1 MTVPAQTRDSF
12 MTRTAS
18 VILCFLLATGCGLT
32 APDGSDGDCAEGF
45 ERDDE
50 GRCTASGGGGAD
62 DEDFND
68 EELDDDAPPDNECVD
83 SDDCT
88 LEMCPPESVQC
99 VCLPVDDICVP
110 GCDTDA
116 DCPDIDG
123 EPLLCDDDGPPPLP
137 LPPVACGAA
146 AAAAAGTTNSPR
158 ERARP
163 SP

>member
-1 MTVPAQTRDSF
+1 

-45 ERDDE
+45 ERDDD
-50 GRCTASGGGGAD
+50 GRCTASGEGGTD

-99 VCLPVDDICVP
+99 VCLPVDGICVP

-123 EPLLCDDDGPPPLP
+123 EPLLCDDDGI
-137 LPPVACGAA
+137 CG
-146 AAAAAGTTNSPR
+146 P
-158 ERARP
+158 EEI
-163 SP
+163 